1 MLLEW
6 VKDNYMLLIDMGLYL
21 LAIITVSIYARKILI
36 RRSVNVGIVFAAII
50 KLVATFF
57 GLNALS
63 SFADIC
69 LIVVAVMLLLAND
82 QIIKNML
89 AKKGKSRNKSNM
101 NVEERYDLYRK
112 VSDAVQM
119 LSQNK
124 IGAIMTFERDVSLE
138 DYIKNGVRIHTP
150 VSTAILTTIFY
161 PGTTLHDGAC
171 IIRGN
176 TIEAA
181 SVFYTPAT
189 KALRG
194 KFGARHRASL
204 GISEVSDAIT
214 VVVSEETGRV
224 SFAMHGELQAV
235 GRDVFYQTF
244 KDLMEK

>member
-1 MLLEW
+1 MLDWL
-6 VKDNYMLLIDMGLYL
+6 KDNYMLFVDIGLYTAALIAIYFYTRKL
-21 LAIITVSIYARKILI
+21 LIRKNITVGIIFAYVLKIIGTLF
-36 RRSVNVGIVFAAII
+36 S
-50 KLVATFF
+50 LS
-57 GLNALS
+57 ALS
-63 SFADIC
+63 SLSDIC
-69 LIVVAVMLLLAND
+69 LIVLIITLVLAND
-82 QIIKNML
+82 QVIKKHLSRN
-89 AKKGKSRNKSNM
+89 GKSRHKSNL
-101 NVEERYDLYRK
+101 NVEERYDLYKK

-124 IGAIMTFERDVSLE
+124 IGAIMTFERETNLD
-138 DYIKNGVRIHTP
+138 DYIKNGVRINTP
-150 VSTAILTTIFY
+150 VTTAILTTIFY
-161 PGTTLHDGAC
+161 PGTTLHDGAM

-181 SVFYTPAT
+181 SVFYTPT
-189 KALRG
+189 TRALNG

-235 GRDVFYQTF
+235 GRDVFYQAF

>member
-1 MLLEW
+1 MEW
-6 VKDNYMLLIDMGLYL
+6 LKDNYMLLIDLALYTISL
-21 LAIITVSIYARKILI
+21 VMIYFFTKKILI
-36 RRSVNVGIVFAAII
+36 RKNIKFGILTVY
-50 KLVATFF
+50 VAKIVSSLF
-57 GLNALS
+57 GFSALS
-63 SFADIC
+63 SLTDVC
-69 LIVVAVMLLLAND
+69 LIAIIVALLLAND
-82 QIIKNML
+82 QIVKNYL
-89 AKKGKSRNKSNM
+89 ARKGKFRKQSDL

-124 IGAIMTFERDVSLE
+124 IGAIMTFERDTNLD
-138 DYIKNGVRIHTP
+138 DYIKNGVRISVP
-150 VSTAILTTIFY
+150 VTTAIITTIFY
-161 PGTTLHDGAC
+161 PGTTLHDGAM

-181 SVFYTPAT
+181 SVFYTPT
-189 KALRG
+189 TRALNG
-194 KFGARHRASL
+194 KYGARHRASL

-224 SFAMHGELQAV
+224 SFAINGELQAV

>member
-1 MLLEW
+1 MLDWL
-6 VKDNYMLLIDMGLYL
+6 KDNYMLVIDLGLYTA
-21 LAIITVSIYARKILI
+21 AIITVFVYTRKILL
-36 RRSVNVGIVFAAII
+36 RRSINIGIIFAAMI
-50 KLVATFF
+50 KLASTFF

-69 LIVVAVMLLLAND
+69 LIVIAVMLLLAND

-89 AKKGKSRNKSNM
+89 AKKGKSKRKSNL
-101 NVEERYDLYRK
+101 NVEERYDMYKK

-124 IGAIMTFERDVSLE
+124 IGAIMTFERETNLE
-138 DYIKNGVRIHTP
+138 DYIKNGVRINTP
-150 VSTAILTTIFY
+150 VTTAILTTIFY

-189 KALRG
+189 KALHG

-224 SFAMHGELQAV
+224 SFAIHGELQAV

>member
-1 MLLEW
+1 MEW
-6 VKDNYMLLIDMGLYL
+6 LKDNYMLLIDIALYTISL
-21 LAIITVSIYARKILI
+21 ALIFLYSRKVLIRKNINLGICFVYICKVVSVLFGFNALGSISDIAIIV
-36 RRSVNVGIVFAAII
+36 
-50 KLVATFF
+50 
-57 GLNALS
+57 
-63 SFADIC
+63 
-69 LIVVAVMLLLAND
+69 LIVAMLMAND
-82 QIIKNML
+82 QLVKNFL
-89 AKKGKSRNKSNM
+89 AKKGKTRRQSNL
-101 NVEERYDLYRK
+101 NVEERYDLYKK

-124 IGAIMTFERDVSLE
+124 IGAIMTFERETNLD
-138 DYIKNGVRIHTP
+138 DYIKNGVKISTP
-150 VSTAILTTIFY
+150 VTTAILTTIFY
-161 PGTTLHDGAC
+161 PGTTLHDGAM

-181 SVFYTPAT
+181 SVFYTPT
-189 KALRG
+189 TRALNG

-224 SFAMHGELQAV
+224 SFAIHGELQAV